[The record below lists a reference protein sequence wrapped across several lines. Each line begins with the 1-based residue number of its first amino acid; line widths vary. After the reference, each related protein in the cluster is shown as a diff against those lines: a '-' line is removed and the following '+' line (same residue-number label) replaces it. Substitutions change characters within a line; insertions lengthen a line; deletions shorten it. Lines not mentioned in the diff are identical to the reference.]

1 MLSRNI
7 KLENFKNK
15 NILKKLK
22 AYYKNLIDKKN
33 DKKNLINTF
42 TKSYSYSYNKQQLK
56 KYKKFDMFQIF
67 GMGGSSLGS
76 QAIYNFIKSKIKKNF
91 TFSIILTQKK
101 I

>member
-22 AYYKNLIDKKN
+22 AYYKSLVDKKN

-56 KYKKFDMFQIF
+56 KLDLRQSKK
-67 GMGGSSLGS
+67 
-76 QAIYNFIKSKIKKNF
+76 
-91 TFSIILTQKK
+91 
-101 I
+101 

>member
-22 AYYKNLIDKKN
+22 AYYKSLVDKKN

-56 KYKKFDMFQIF
+56 NTKNLICFKYLVWEDHHWVLKRF
-67 GMGGSSLGS
+67 
-76 QAIYNFIKSKIKKNF
+76 
-91 TFSIILTQKK
+91 IILLNQK
-101 I
+101 